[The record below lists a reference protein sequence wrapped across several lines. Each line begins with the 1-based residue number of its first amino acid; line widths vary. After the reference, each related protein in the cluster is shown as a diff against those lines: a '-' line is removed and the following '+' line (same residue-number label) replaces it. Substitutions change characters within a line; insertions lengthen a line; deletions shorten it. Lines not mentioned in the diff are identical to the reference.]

1 MTLRP
6 FISFIL
12 LVACLTEAHA
22 EVRELAPK
30 SFTSGAYVEQVIG
43 GMPVWVP
50 NNVQGSLFFDVP
62 SDFAFVQGQAV
73 FVEITYHDTGYGYLL
88 VQYDSANGAGVSEI
102 NYFSEV
108 HTRSSR
114 VASGRFVK
122 SYHVFENP
130 LFANRQSGGTDFRM
144 RLRNGVGDPLQISS
158 VRIST
163 VPFPDEQLQFAYS
176 KPWLQ
181 PPAGP
186 EMDLVDAKSVRGKV
200 MAGYQGWFSTPNDLM
215 DRGWNHWGRSTNRD
229 APMGPEQITVDMWP
243 WMHAYEVDAV
253 YPAGSLVLEDGRPA
267 YLFSSSDLST
277 VRTHF
282 RWMRQYNIDGV
293 YLQRFVTKAN
303 SGYYGA
309 KEFVLHNVRQAAHE
323 EGRVWAIEYDISS
336 LDPSADP
343 FTVIKNDWNWLV
355 NEAGILSDPRY
366 LHENGKPVLFIW
378 GFSVNGRNFTL
389 AQANEIV
396 NWFRNQN
403 LYLIGG
409 VPNSWET
416 KTDWHG
422 HYQRYDQLLA
432 WMESSASALRNE
444 RQILEGWGMKILP
457 HAWPGFSWSNLKQL
471 PAMHSGSYKARERGT
486 FYWEKL
492 IAGINSGADQLFLGM
507 FDEYDEATAVMPM
520 SNNHPAVHT
529 AWGHYI
535 DNAGREPFWWLRL
548 SGHANEM
555 LDGAR
560 PFTATEPTEAQV
572 HRAGYTGPDATLFLG
587 SSNREE
593 GLSLGAYTDGLNN
606 PATFGQQDC
615 RVSVASPDL
624 AQYLYFDIDEAF
636 LPADR
641 TTVSVMIEAEVYAP
655 EANTIVKLQYDSPTA
670 NYQVASLVATPM
682 VGAWVTLR
690 WFVDDAE
697 FRNGQN
703 SGTDFRLNIAKG
715 KVLAVRRVSVY
726 LPDDSVARIDPSVQ
740 ISIKGNSLQWSA
752 RLDATGWRLH
762 RSTTLGPNSW
772 SAVSDAALS
781 FSQSDTVQHTF
792 PWASNPQFF
801 ILKR

>member
-1 MTLRP
+1 MQRYVSL
-6 FISFIL
+6 FL
-12 LVACLTEAHA
+12 LGACLGGVHA
-22 EVRELAPK
+22 AGRPLAPK
-30 SFTSGAYVEQVIG
+30 SFVSGAYTEQVIEG
-43 GMPVWVP
+43 TRVWVP
-50 NNVQGSLFFDVP
+50 NNVQNSLFFDVP
-62 SDFAFVQGQAV
+62 SDFPFVQGQPV
-73 FVEITYHDTGYGYLL
+73 FVEIEYFDNDYGYLL
-88 VQYDSANGAGVSEI
+88 VQYDSAYGGGLSEI
-102 NYFSEV
+102 NYPSET

-114 VASGRFVK
+114 VDSGRLVK

-130 LFANRQSGGTDFRM
+130 LLANRQSGGTDFRI
-144 RLRNGVGDPLQISS
+144 RLRNGVGDPLQVSS
-158 VRIST
+158 VAIRT
-163 VPFPDEQLQFAYS
+163 TPFEDEQLKYAFS

-181 PPAGP
+181 PPTGQ

-200 MAGYQGWFSTPNDLM
+200 MTGYQGWFSTPNDLM
-215 DRGWNHWGRSTNRD
+215 DRGWNHWGRGNRD
-229 APMGPEQITVDMWP
+229 APMDPEQITVDMWP
-243 WMHAYEVDAV
+243 WMHDYEPDAV

-267 YLFSSSDLST
+267 YVFSSSDLST

-336 LDPSADP
+336 LDPNADP

-396 NWFRNQN
+396 NWFRSQN

-409 VPNSWET
+409 VPNSWEN

-432 WMESSASALRNE
+432 WMEGSESELRNE
-444 RQILEGWGMKILP
+444 RQTLEGWGMKILP

-471 PAMHSGSYKARERGT
+471 PAMDSGSYKARERGT
-486 FYWEKL
+486 FYWQKL
-492 IAGINSGADQLFLGM
+492 VAGINSGADQLFLGM
-507 FDEYDEATAVMPM
+507 FDEYDEATAIMPM
-520 SNNHPAVHT
+520 SSVHPGVHG

-535 DNAGREPFWWLRL
+535 DNAGRDPFWWLQL
-548 SGHANEM
+548 SAYANEM
-555 LDGAR
+555 LVGAR

-593 GLSLGAYTDGLNN
+593 GLSLGVYHDGLNN

-624 AQYLYFDIDEAF
+624 AQYLYFDVQESF

-641 TTVSVMIEAEVYAP
+641 GTVSVMIEAEVYAP
-655 EANTIVKLQYDSPTA
+655 QANTTVKLQYDSETA
-670 NYQVASLVATPM
+670 DYQLAPLIATPM

-690 WFVDDAE
+690 WFVDDAA
-697 FRNGQN
+697 FRGGQN
-703 SGTDFRLNIAKG
+703 GGSDFRLNIAKG
-715 KVLAVRRVSVY
+715 KTLAVRRMSVY
-726 LPDDSVARIDPSVQ
+726 LPDAAPAEIDPAVQ
-740 ISIKGNSLQWSA
+740 LGIEDNILQWSD

-762 RSTTLGPNSW
+762 RSATLAPNSW
-772 SAVSDAALS
+772 SAVSDASLS
-781 FSQSDTVQHTF
+781 FSGDGTVEHTF
-792 PWASNPQFF
+792 TWAANPQFF